1 MQNGD
6 LINSKLNIPYIIMT
20 KWMKMKAR
28 MMAIPEEEFDQS
40 SQVVNIRLIFKL
52 LQMFLFHVHPYKT
65 LAGIP
70 TGKYA
75 A

>member
-40 SQVVNIRLIFKL
+40 SQVVNIRLILKL
-52 LQMFLFHVHPYKT
+52 LQMFLFHVHPNKT

-75 A
+75 V